1 MTDSQKCV
9 RFRPIDEEADERELP
24 IKEIPI
30 FIPSRD
36 FERLYSEL
44 ETRDQHVVLE
54 VQNVQEPGTEDEERS
69 WLGFEA
75 FGNRFL
81 QTGATCSLN
90 STCCIEPEHFDK
102 IRRSTEDPHERTRL
116 AILPIQ

>member
-1 MTDSQKCV
+1 MTASQKCV

-24 IKEIPI
+24 VNEIPI

-54 VQNVQEPGTEDEERS
+54 VQKTQEPGTEDEERS
-69 WLGFEA
+69 LLGFEA

-81 QTGATCSLN
+81 ETGATYSSE
-90 STCCIEPEHFDK
+90 STCFIEPEHFDN
-102 IRRSTEDPHERTRL
+102 IQRSTNDPYERTRL
-116 AILPIQ
+116 AILPIE